1 MKIRIVEVQDADL
14 PELAVYNTLNEA
26 QLRHYYEPVK
36 EGLFI
41 AESPVVIER
50 ALAAG
55 FEPVSL
61 YIDPRYLPAPD
72 GSFFGVKA
80 ETAGGAADESG
91 DTVPVYT
98 APRSLMQQ
106 TAGYKVT
113 LGAMCAMRRKPA
125 ADLMQILETAERIV
139 VLENVMNP
147 TNCGAIFRSAA
158 ALGMDAVLLTAG
170 SGDPLYRR
178 SIRVSM
184 GTVFTMP
191 WAYLPAAV
199 PVRAEAGDDA
209 GTDTGGME
217 EEKNPGGAG
226 GRQSAADSV
235 KLLQQKGFTCAAMA
249 LRSDSVPPDDP
260 VFADRE
266 KIAVFM
272 GTEEAGLNAE
282 TIEACDQTVMIP
294 MARNVDSLNV
304 SVAAGIAFWNFGKR
318 G

>member
-1 MKIRIVEVQDADL
+1 MKIRLIEVRDPEL
-14 PELAVYNTLNEA
+14 PELAVYNTMNEA

-61 YIDPRYLPAPD
+61 YIDPRFLPDAE
-72 GSFFGVKA
+72 GRFFGTCA
-80 ETAGGAADESG
+80 EITDAFTA
-91 DTVPVYT
+91 VPVYV

-106 TAGYKVT
+106 TAGFKVT
-113 LGAMCAMRRKPA
+113 QGAMCAMRRKPA
-125 ADLMQILETAERIV
+125 ADLQQILEQAERIV

-191 WAYLPAAV
+191 WTYLPAAA
-199 PVRAEAGDDA
+199 PGPEEACGAAEK
-209 GTDTGGME
+209 TE
-217 EEKNPGGAG
+217 EEKNAGGAG
-226 GRQSAADSV
+226 GRQSAAESV
-235 KLLQQKGFTCAAMA
+235 RLLQEKGFCCAAMA
-249 LRSDSVPPDDP
+249 LRRDSVTPDAP
-260 VFADRE
+260 VFAGRQ

-272 GTEEAGLNAE
+272 GTEEAGLNDE
-282 TIEACDQTVMIP
+282 TIEACDYTVMIP

-318 G
+318 